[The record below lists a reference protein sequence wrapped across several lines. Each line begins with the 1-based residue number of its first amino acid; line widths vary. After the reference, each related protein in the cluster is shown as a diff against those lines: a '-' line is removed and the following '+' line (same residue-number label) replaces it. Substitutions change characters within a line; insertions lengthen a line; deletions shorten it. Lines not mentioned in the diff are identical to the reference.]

1 MTPKKQKQDS
11 HLLRPPVQSPAGPGA
26 VRSPQFSLIGYVI
39 FSLREIQRTS
49 FTLNKV
55 NLLQTIRSSVGRKTD
70 QILSVF
76 FLVCFFYPS
85 SRYHTLAP

>member
-1 MTPKKQKQDS
+1 MTPKKHKQDG
-11 HLLRPPVQSPAGPGA
+11 HLMRPPVQSPAGPGA

-55 NLLQTIRSSVGRKTD
+55 YSLF
-70 QILSVF
+70 LSAWKCMVHER
-76 FLVCFFYPS
+76 LV
-85 SRYHTLAP
+85 